1 MKKLDSNN
9 IIINDTPVLSFVS
22 QIDLSDNHDHGCLIL
37 ETSNVPEIRKLQ
49 QLIPTEELY
58 NPEDSSYGL
67 EEEQHITIL
76 YGLDKCLSTQ
86 LLISPEFPKIKDYG
100 LIQLN
105 GITLFENEEFDV
117 LKVDVY
123 NPLLNQLFDFLVKNY
138 PNENSHPE
146 YHGHMTVAYLKSGC
160 GKKYVNKD
168 FKKSVI
174 PTNYWYSY
182 DHRNDRFVL

>member
-9 IIINDTPVLSFVS
+9 IIINDTPVLSFMS
-22 QIDLSDNHDHGCLIL
+22 QIDMSDSHDYGCLML

-58 NPEDSSYGL
+58 NPEDGNYGL

-100 LIQLN
+100 LIQLS

-117 LKVDVY
+117 LKVDVH
-123 NPLLNQLFDFLVKNY
+123 NPLLNQLFDFLIKNY
-138 PNENSHPE
+138 PNENSYPE
-146 YHGHMTVAYLKSGC
+146 YHGHMTIAYLKSGY

>member
-9 IIINDTPVLSFVS
+9 IVINNTPVLLFIS
-22 QIDLSDNHDHGCLIL
+22 QINLNNSHDHGCLML

-49 QLIPTEELY
+49 QIIPTEELY
-58 NPEDSSYGL
+58 DPEDGSYGL

-76 YGLDKCLSTQ
+76 YGLDKHLSTQ
-86 LLISPEFPKIKDYG
+86 LLISPEFPKIEDYG

-105 GITLFENEEFDV
+105 GITLFENEKFDV

-146 YHGHMTVAYLKSGC
+146 YHGHMTIAYLKSGC
-160 GKKYVNKD
+160 GKQYVND
-168 FKKSVI
+168 NFEKSVI

-182 DHRNDRFVL
+182 DYRSDRFVL